1 MNEEEI
7 KKLGEKVA
15 RGEATEAEK
24 VEYLK
29 HVNDSLEGVINSI
42 EEATA

>member
-7 KKLGEKVA
+7 KALGEKVA
-15 RGEATEAEK
+15 RGEATEEEK

-29 HVNDSLEGVINSI
+29 QVNDALEGVITSI
-42 EEATA
+42 EEAVA